1 LQKNELKR
9 LKGLHRAESHTL
21 TPRRRP
27 ASFHVK
33 NGRWLPPLR
42 RMETKPMEA
51 LNAVERIIRDL
62 LIFVVAMSV
71 VLAALMVIIS
81 RMPNDNPL
89 KRIMVALSYRV
100 GATAAAGM
108 LVIPSTPIPGL
119 DAAIDIGAPIALLWY
134 WWTFFR
140 DVRRAGSKA
149 AAGRERSEPG

>member
-1 LQKNELKR
+1 
-9 LKGLHRAESHTL
+9 
-21 TPRRRP
+21 
-27 ASFHVK
+27 
-33 NGRWLPPLR
+33 
-42 RMETKPMEA
+42 MEA

-89 KRIMVALSYRV
+89 KRIMVALSFRV

-119 DAAIDIGAPIALLWY
+119 DAVIDIGAPIALIWY

-140 DVRRAGSKA
+140 DARRGPPEK
-149 AAGRERSEPG
+149 PP